1 VEAPAFFCE
10 DRVGSFEQ
18 LLHRFTIKNIMEEV
32 AVPSGNFAVWAARP
46 ILRVRAYT

>member
-1 VEAPAFFCE
+1 VEASAFFCE